1 MTPLFAGV
9 TRMKYYRFLPYN
21 LAAGVV
27 WAVAYSLVGHVFG
40 QYWDELLAIA
50 KSLGYGVIGL
60 VALLFLTYMLRRRRF
75 RDRTK

>member
-1 MTPLFAGV
+1 
-9 TRMKYYRFLPYN
+9 
-21 LAAGVV
+21 
-27 WAVAYSLVGHVFG
+27 VAYSLVGYVFG

-50 KSLGYGVIGL
+50 KSLGYVVIGL